1 MHFKRILAARRLR
14 RVKTETDKEIVGF
27 YEARRRIELRAI
39 KEVRVKMGIKE
50 NYDEKKK
57 KEGTRGRREKKGCA
71 NVKRCKNLCE
81 EKDKKGADM

>member
-1 MHFKRILAARRLR
+1 MR

-57 KEGTRGRREKKGCA
+57 GRNQRKERKKRDA
-71 NVKRCKNLCE
+71 Q
-81 EKDKKGADM
+81 M

>member
-1 MHFKRILAARRLR
+1 MSCKKPDVARRLR
-14 RVKTETDKEIVGF
+14 RVKTETDKEIVAF

-57 KEGTRGRREKKGCA
+57 KGRNQRKERKKRDA
-71 NVKRCKNLCE
+71 Q
-81 EKDKKGADM
+81 M